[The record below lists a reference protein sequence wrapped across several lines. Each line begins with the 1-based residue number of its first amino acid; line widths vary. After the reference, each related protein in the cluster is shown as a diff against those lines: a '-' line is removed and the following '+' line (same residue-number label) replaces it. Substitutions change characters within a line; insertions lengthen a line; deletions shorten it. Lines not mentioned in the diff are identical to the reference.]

1 MKIILFSLIILLNTC
16 TSPNMNPPNK
26 HNEDDTT
33 NNNVHTVTE
42 VSNPSN
48 NETEQQQQAF
58 DYVVSEAAVGNIE
71 GIPYTLDGIF
81 SAQENNTTVLTTT
94 MDIDK
99 NRFVDI
105 VTGTIVDWKEGVQL
119 RVVNIEKS
127 DGQQKGKVYFK
138 VIKTT
143 EK

>member
-26 HNEDDTT
+26 HNEDHTA

-48 NETEQQQQAF
+48 NDTEQHQQAF

-71 GIPYTLDGIF
+71 GIPFTLDGIF
-81 SAQENNTTVLTTT
+81 NTQENNTTVLTTT